1 MFYSG
6 VAKAGPEAADGRAL
20 ERTGDY
26 AAALQ
31 AYASCAAQA
40 PATAAALGI
49 DTRYCAARVAVLTPQ
64 VADNFA
70 GWTTLSGV
78 RAEYRNLGHIESTH
92 RIQAAL
98 DANPTGPA
106 ASELRLWLANE
117 LTQADGNSDAAVAAR
132 ASVVSDEQSSSGARA
147 LLISAERRVLIK
159 VRQDGIAAG
168 CAFVTVG
175 YAGVAIRGLLRG
187 ARPLPA
193 PVWSCGLALLAGVP
207 ALLAWVWGSED
218 WGWFF
223 AAGTA
228 GVLGVTFARAAP
240 PLLASAGTVAMI
252 GLCAWAARWF
262 DSLGIG

>member
-1 MFYSG
+1 MYVG
-6 VAKAGPEAADGRAL
+6 VAKADPKLPDGRAL
-20 ERTGDY
+20 ERAGDY

-31 AYASCAAQA
+31 AYASCAAEDA
-40 PATAAALGI
+40 SAATASGV
-49 DTRYCAARVAVLTPQ
+49 DVRYCAARVAVLTPQ

-78 RAEYRNLGHIESTH
+78 RAEYRSLGHIEATR

-132 ASVVSDEQSSSGARA
+132 ASVVADDQSSSRARA
-147 LLISAERRVLIK
+147 LLLSAERRVLIK
-159 VRQDGIAAG
+159 VRQDRIAAG

-175 YAGVAIRGLLRG
+175 YAGAAIRGLLRG

-207 ALLAWVWGSED
+207 ALMAWAWGSED
-218 WGWFF
+218 FMWFF

-228 GVLGVTFARAAP
+228 GVLGVTFARTAP